1 MVPKSSLKGG
11 GRWGDRIFGS
21 VALAAG
27 ATIIGAIA
35 LMALF
40 LIIQAVPSL
49 QANHANFISSSEFN
63 TTDADN
69 LRFGIAGLLQVTI
82 LSSLF
87 ALVIAVP
94 IAIGIASFLTN
105 YARRRL
111 ARPFAVLIDMLA
123 PVPPFGFGLW
133 GVFVL
138 QPRR

>member
-1 MVPKSSLKGG
+1 MTIKPDPSAVGSPAPVGPPRSGHNSIMVTDVVPVSGLRSG

-49 QANHANFISSSEFN
+49 QANHANFITSAEFN

-69 LRFGIAGLLQVTI
+69 LRFGIAGLFQVTI
-82 LSSLF
+82 LS
-87 ALVIAVP
+87 
-94 IAIGIASFLTN
+94 
-105 YARRRL
+105 
-111 ARPFAVLIDMLA
+111 
-123 PVPPFGFGLW
+123 
-133 GVFVL
+133 
-138 QPRR
+138 